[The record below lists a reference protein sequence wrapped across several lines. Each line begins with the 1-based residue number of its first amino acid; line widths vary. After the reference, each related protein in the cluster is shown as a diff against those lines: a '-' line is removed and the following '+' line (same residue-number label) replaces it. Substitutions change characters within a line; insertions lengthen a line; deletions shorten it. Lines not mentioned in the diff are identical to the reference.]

1 MRTLTL
7 IALAIL
13 TLTLASQAVAQSATA
28 AGDRRVSAWAR
39 DVLLQAVTTQPIEM
53 ILLVELLALRTIVV
67 NLQFALAH
75 GEPPTVEAM
84 QRLIERADLEK
95 FGRAQERLHAHH
107 L

>member
-1 MRTLTL
+1 MPVLLTKGL
-7 IALAIL
+7 SIKV
-13 TLTLASQAVAQSATA
+13 TDEDYASFEAA
-28 AGDRRVSAWAR
+28 AGDQRVSAWAR
-39 DVLLQAVTTQPIEM
+39 NVLLQATTTQPTEM

>member
-1 MRTLTL
+1 MPVLLTKCL
-7 IALAIL
+7 SIKV
-13 TLTLASQAVAQSATA
+13 TDEDYASFETV
-28 AGDRRVSAWAR
+28 AGDRHVSAWAR
-39 DVLLQAVTTQPIEM
+39 DVLLQAVTTPPTEM

>member
-1 MRTLTL
+1 
-7 IALAIL
+7 
-13 TLTLASQAVAQSATA
+13 
-28 AGDRRVSAWAR
+28 
-39 DVLLQAVTTQPIEM
+39 M

-95 FGRAQERLHAHH
+95 FGRAQERLHARH

>member
-1 MRTLTL
+1 MPVLLTKCL
-7 IALAIL
+7 SIKV
-13 TLTLASQAVAQSATA
+13 TDEDYASFETA

-39 DVLLQAVTTQPIEM
+39 DVLLQAVTTRPTEM

>member
-1 MRTLTL
+1 MPVL
-7 IALAIL
+7 LAKCLSIKV
-13 TLTLASQAVAQSATA
+13 TDEDYASFEAA

-39 DVLLQAVTTQPIEM
+39 DVLLQATTTQPTEM

>member
-1 MRTLTL
+1 MPVLLTKGL
-7 IALAIL
+7 SIKV
-13 TLTLASQAVAQSATA
+13 TDEDYASFETA
-28 AGDRRVSAWAR
+28 AGDPRVSAWAR
-39 DVLLQAVTTQPIEM
+39 DVLLQAVTTQPTEM
-53 ILLVELLALRTIVV
+53 ILLMELLALRTIVV

>member
-1 MRTLTL
+1 MPVLLTKGL
-7 IALAIL
+7 SIKV
-13 TLTLASQAVAQSATA
+13 TDEDYASFETA

-39 DVLLQAVTTQPIEM
+39 DALLQAATTQPTEM

-75 GEPPTVEAM
+75 GEPPSVEAM

>member
-1 MRTLTL
+1 MY
-7 IALAIL
+7 
-13 TLTLASQAVAQSATA
+13 
-28 AGDRRVSAWAR
+28 
-39 DVLLQAVTTQPIEM
+39 LLQAATTQPTEM

-95 FGRAQERLHAHH
+95 VRPGPGAPPCSPSLSH
-107 L
+107 